1 VIIFGSI
8 LTQMMFRVQEKNP
21 LLLDQGTTRMDT
33 KRLNGGETNFSFA
46 KVAAQNVGWFAF
58 H

>member
-1 VIIFGSI
+1 
-8 LTQMMFRVQEKNP
+8 
-21 LLLDQGTTRMDT
+21 MDT